1 MKPLTCDEMCRV
13 LERDG
18 WLLVR
23 TTKHHNYMKMVQ
35 DRKVVVQVP
44 RHGRKT
50 LRTAT
55 QADILDRAGIS
66 QERLSELL

>member
-1 MKPLTCDEMCRV
+1 
-13 LERDG
+13 
-18 WLLVR
+18 
-23 TTKHHNYMKMVQ
+23 MKMVQ

-66 QERLSELL
+66 QERLRELL